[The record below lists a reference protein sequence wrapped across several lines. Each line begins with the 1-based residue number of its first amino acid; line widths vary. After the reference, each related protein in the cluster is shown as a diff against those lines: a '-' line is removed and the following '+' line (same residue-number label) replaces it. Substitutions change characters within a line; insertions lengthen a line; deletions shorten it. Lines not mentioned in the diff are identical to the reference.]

1 VSVLL
6 APAHEELINARWSDA
21 RALLHGRAM
30 FVRVLSPPF
39 PCAGTGD
46 LRVVRA
52 VSDGERIELVLTY
65 ADFKRL

>member
-6 APAHEELINARWSDA
+6 APAYEELINTRWSDA
-21 RALLHGRAM
+21 RALLQARATR
-30 FVRVLSPPF
+30 VRVLAPPF
-39 PCAGTGD
+39 PCAGTGE

-52 VSDGERIELVLTY
+52 VADDDKIELVLTY